1 MKIAIDARL
10 LERRITGI
18 GRSLMLLLNE
28 IPKIDTKNEYYLFT
42 YETINHDKNFYKNI
56 PTIKNFLP
64 QKIFSPIWSNF
75 ILSFYLRKNKIDLLF
90 SVNQI
95 VPLIKIRPC
104 KYISVVHDVIYKA
117 DPNFLPYI
125 YRKYLQFFAYF
136 SIRISDIIITISA
149 FSKKDIL
156 KHYKI
161 DSDKVKVILQ
171 SANSDF
177 VKLDLTEDE
186 KNEIKKKNNLA
197 KKNVLYVGMIENRK
211 NILGILKVA
220 DKVKEVNK
228 DVGFILVGKLGYGSK
243 KIIIEINKRENVT
256 HLSNVDDELLK
267 KLYNISNVFL
277 FPSFYEGFGYP
288 PLEAMQCGLPVIA
301 SDNTSLSEVVGAGG
315 LLHNPNDYEAMTND
329 ILKLLSDD
337 QFYNKISKQG
347 IEQAKKFNLE
357 KTAQQIVNIFNSLD
371 AENKK
376 NE

>member
-75 ILSFYLRKNKIDLLF
+75 ILPFYLRKNKIDLLF

-125 YRKYLQFFAYF
+125 YRKYLQIFAYF
-136 SIRISDIIITISA
+136 SIRISDIIITISV

-161 DSDKVKVILQ
+161 NSDKVKVILQ

-177 VKLDLTEDE
+177 IKLDLTEDE
-186 KNEIKKKNNLA
+186 KNEIKKINRLA

-211 NILGILKVA
+211 NIFGILKVA

-228 DVGFILVGKLGYGSK
+228 DVGFILVGKFGYGSE
-243 KIIIEINKRENVT
+243 KIIYEINKRENVT

-315 LLHNPNDYEAMTND
+315 LLHNPNDYEGMTED

-337 QFYNKISKQG
+337 QFYNKISQQG

-376 NE
+376 K